1 MNCSESVCLIK
12 LPLQQYKKSV
22 SCYLRQN
29 TLKSS
34 GRASFRVRFE
44 FRPGEEGVKGVKQVK
59 EGLKALCK
67 LLSKKEVHYKMLSSG
82 VWLPAK
88 PLLSSLQLRAFE
100 ASHQWVCLNCLGM
113 RPRSPADVSAAG
125 SAAGQSRDWQPRG
138 GACTWLTAQGA
149 GRRVCDW
156 HSRGRMK
163 VCGSLM
169 NIIKF
174 WWQIFPCKVKEFP
187 FPIVRVLY
195 CFSLNSKYKHEIK
208 YL

>member
-1 MNCSESVCLIK
+1 MFLFPCLKNNIALSGKKWTVQGERACLIK
-12 LPLQQYKKSV
+12 LPLQPYKKSV
-22 SCYLRQN
+22 SCDSGQN

-44 FRPGEEGVKGVKQVK
+44 FRPGGEGVKGVKQVRLK

-113 RPRSPADVSAAG
+113 RPRSPADVSAAS
-125 SAAGQSRDWQPRG
+125 SALGLTG
-138 GACTWLTAQGA
+138 GAGLA
-149 GRRVCDW
+149 RD
-156 HSRGRMK
+156 
-163 VCGSLM
+163 
-169 NIIKF
+169 
-174 WWQIFPCKVKEFP
+174 
-187 FPIVRVLY
+187 
-195 CFSLNSKYKHEIK
+195 
-208 YL
+208 